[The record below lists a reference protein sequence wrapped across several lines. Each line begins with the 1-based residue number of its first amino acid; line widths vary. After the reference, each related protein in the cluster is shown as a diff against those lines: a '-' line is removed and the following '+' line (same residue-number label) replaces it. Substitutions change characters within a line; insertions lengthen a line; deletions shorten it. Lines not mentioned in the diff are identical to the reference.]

1 MAEAGSAVKEF
12 FEAYVRA
19 TDSADSAFLRS
30 AYGETFMFASPG
42 AVQAVK
48 RDDFLKV
55 VPKRRAFF
63 AAAGL
68 AASDVRGLEETLL
81 DEHHL
86 LVKARWTFR
95 FERDPAR
102 PIIEEGAATYIL
114 RRQHKRTS
122 CSRSPTSGTS
132 SAQLAPRGAR
142 AGLWLFRARGREWR
156 LGASARSPQRCPP
169 GRPPSS
175 LAGRTVTRC
184 M

>member
-12 FEAYVRA
+12 FEAYARA
-19 TDSADSAFLRS
+19 TDSADSAFLGS
-30 AYGETFMFASPG
+30 AYGEAFMFASPG
-42 AVQAVK
+42 TVQAVK

-114 RRQHKRTS
+114 RRQDKRTS
-122 CSRSPTSGTS
+122 RSRCLPAERRLRSLRREALVQGFGCFVREVGNGDSVRALARPSGVHPDARHHRSPVE
-132 SAQLAPRGAR
+132 R
-142 AGLWLFRARGREWR
+142 
-156 LGASARSPQRCPP
+156 
-169 GRPPSS
+169 
-175 LAGRTVTRC
+175 
-184 M
+184 